1 MRWNTSSSRIMKML
15 LSSSPRAGAVNVPA
29 QLLRWVSEHLPATV
43 SCYSSTAPP
52 PLVLVRSQGRAHAQ
66 EKLSTVM
73 RGERSEKVRS
83 PKRMVSD
90 CFWLLKIPWQ
100 ESMRVYHHC
109 CAYSVH
115 TCMCTCVDGNMW
127 QAESWLLMNLSVSMS
142 WKEGNKKGIFVDY
155 TKYWFICW

>member
-1 MRWNTSSSRIMKML
+1 MKML

-43 SCYSSTAPP
+43 SCYSSSAPP
-52 PLVLVRSQGRAHAQ
+52 PLVLVRSQGRAHTQ
-66 EKLSTVM
+66 EKWSTVR

-90 CFWLLKIPWQ
+90 CSDFSRYCDKKVWGYIITAVHIVCILA
-100 ESMRVYHHC
+100 
-109 CAYSVH
+109 CAH
-115 TCMCTCVDGNMW
+115 AWMETW

-142 WKEGNKKGIFVDY
+142 WKEGNKKGIFVVFVDY

>member
-43 SCYSSTAPP
+43 SCYSSTACPRWCWSGHKAG
-52 PLVLVRSQGRAHAQ
+52 LTHRRSGQQWGEVKEVRKSEVQRGWFLIVLTSQD
-66 EKLSTVM
+66 TVT
-73 RGERSEKVRS
+73 RKYEGISS
-83 PKRMVSD
+83 
-90 CFWLLKIPWQ
+90 LL
-100 ESMRVYHHC
+100 
-109 CAYSVH
+109 
-115 TCMCTCVDGNMW
+115 CTCVDGNMW